1 MLKKSPVYSF
11 LNNNFKEIRKDN
23 ANLEIQ
29 VESLDKQLKE
39 LNSKYE
45 AANEAVKRI
54 ENIIKQFEEFNL
66 EFNPELLNLKDTA
79 KKKVLIV
86 GFYGAPNNGDELMLQ
101 ALLTK
106 LQRADVSITVMLT
119 HNLCYEVLP
128 FKGVNYI
135 HYPRTNMDATII
147 AQYFDV
153 FVFGGGALIE
163 DGYHQIENAYQ
174 FNIAELLLKLAE
186 MAVVNEKRILCLA
199 LSSALLLE
207 DRDYIQR
214 LDNIIGQASCF
225 TVRDEYSF
233 ETLKKAE

>member
-1 MLKKSPVYSF
+1 MKEMLKKSPVYSF

-86 GFYGAPNNGDELMLQ
+86 
-101 ALLTK
+101 
-106 LQRADVSITVMLT
+106 
-119 HNLCYEVLP
+119 
-128 FKGVNYI
+128 
-135 HYPRTNMDATII
+135 
-147 AQYFDV
+147 
-153 FVFGGGALIE
+153 
-163 DGYHQIENAYQ
+163 
-174 FNIAELLLKLAE
+174 
-186 MAVVNEKRILCLA
+186 
-199 LSSALLLE
+199 
-207 DRDYIQR
+207 
-214 LDNIIGQASCF
+214 
-225 TVRDEYSF
+225 
-233 ETLKKAE
+233 